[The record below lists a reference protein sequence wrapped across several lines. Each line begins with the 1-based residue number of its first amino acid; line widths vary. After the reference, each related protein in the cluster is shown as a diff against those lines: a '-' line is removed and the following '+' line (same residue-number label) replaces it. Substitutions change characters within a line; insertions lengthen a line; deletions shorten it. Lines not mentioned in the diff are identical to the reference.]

1 MGKYINNDPQLGINY
16 DWTKIR
22 KEFRKLG
29 IPADVYNPCVCPWE
43 IAKYFV
49 VNSERDVGKTTN
61 FLLMGMIMFKMY
73 GTQIQYIRQIENMIM
88 PKSLKNLFATIV
100 EYGYIEKL
108 TEGEWNSVYYHSRR
122 YYYAKADENGNI
134 TEIASTHF
142 MFCCSVDKAIDLK
155 SGYNAPVGDFI
166 IFDEFI
172 GKYYYG
178 NEFVSFEDLLKTI
191 IRGRRSPVVVMLAN
205 TLNPHSQYY
214 NELEIYDKI
223 TTMHAGDTL
232 TTKTSKGTVIY
243 IELIGVTEK
252 KKTKR
257 SIINKL
263 FFGFKN
269 PLLGSITGES
279 DWALD
284 SYQHIPEVQEGE
296 EEPEVITRR
305 LYIFHN
311 EKYVRLD
318 VVKHCTLGLCV
329 YAHWAT
335 KTYGDSYILTIEPRH
350 DSRYH
355 FKVGSGKVEKL
366 LKTVIK
372 ENRIYYATND
382 IGSFVENYFKTVCKV
397 M

>member
-16 DWTKIR
+16 DWKKIR
-22 KEFRKLG
+22 REFKKLQ
-29 IPADVYNPCVCPWE
+29 IPDDVYNPCICPWE
-43 IAKYFV
+43 LAKYFV

-61 FLLMGMIMFKMY
+61 FLLLGMVMNRLY
-73 GTQIQYIRQIENMIM
+73 DTQIQYVRQIESMIM

-100 EYGYIEKL
+100 EYGYVEKV
-108 TEGEWNSVYYHSRR
+108 TEGEWNTVYYHSRR

-134 TEIASTHF
+134 TEIAPTHF

-155 SGYNAPVGDFI
+155 SGYNAPVGDMI

-172 GKYYYG
+172 GKYYYN

-223 TTMHAGDTL
+223 TTMHAGDS
-232 TTKTSKGTVIY
+232 TTIKTAKGTVIY
-243 IELIGVTEK
+243 IELIGVSAK

-257 SIINKL
+257 TIVNRL

-284 SYQHIPEVQEGE
+284 SYQHIPETDDEHK
-296 EEPEVITRR
+296 PEIITRQ

-318 VVKHCTLGLCV
+318 VVKHHELGLCI

-335 KTYGDSYILTIEPRH
+335 RVYKDSYILTVEARH
-350 DSRYH
+350 DMRYH
-355 FKVGSGKVEKL
+355 YSAGSGKVEKL
-366 LKTVIK
+366 LKTAIR

-382 IGSFVENYFKTVCKV
+382 IGSFVENYFKNVCKV